1 MKVLIVDDNHDVIE
15 TIMDY
20 LTLEG
25 IIADCAYHGE
35 SAINLIQQN
44 HYDVIIM
51 DIMMPK
57 LDGIRTVKKLR
68 EELFCNTPILFL
80 TARDSLQDKI
90 DSFTSGGDDFL
101 NKPFAMEEL
110 CLRLRSL
117 HNRGP
122 RLDVG
127 ILRFGE
133 ISLNIATQQVCRA
146 GKEIK
151 LSKIQ
156 RTILTL
162 LLKHAPAI
170 VSKEQVI
177 DAVWGDEAPCSDAL
191 RSHIYGLRSALDK
204 GFTDSKLETIHG
216 QGYRLLP

>member
-15 TIMDY
+15 TIADY

-25 IIADCAYHGE
+25 FIVDCAYHGE
-35 SAINLIQQN
+35 SALQLIESN
-44 HYDVIIM
+44 YYDIIIM

-57 LDGIRTVKKLR
+57 LDGINTVKKLR
-68 EELFCNTPILFL
+68 QERLCTTPILFL

-90 DSFTSGGDDFL
+90 DAFTSGGDDFL

-127 ILRFGE
+127 TLCFGE
-133 ISLNIATQQVCRA
+133 ISLNVATQAVYRA
-146 GKEIK
+146 GLPIK

-156 RTILTL
+156 RTILNL
-162 LLKHAPAI
+162 LLKNAPVI

-177 DAVWGDEAPCSDAL
+177 NAVWGDDAPCSDAL

-216 QGYRLLP
+216 EGYRLLP

>member
-68 EELFCNTPILFL
+68 EERGVR
-80 TARDSLQDKI
+80 A
-90 DSFTSGGDDFL
+90 
-101 NKPFAMEEL
+101 FA
-110 CLRLRSL
+110 CPVR
-117 HNRGP
+117 P
-122 RLDVG
+122 RP
-127 ILRFGE
+127 R
-133 ISLNIATQQVCRA
+133 
-146 GKEIK
+146 
-151 LSKIQ
+151 
-156 RTILTL
+156 
-162 LLKHAPAI
+162 APA
-170 VSKEQVI
+170 
-177 DAVWGDEAPCSDAL
+177 
-191 RSHIYGLRSALDK
+191 
-204 GFTDSKLETIHG
+204 
-216 QGYRLLP
+216 

>member
-57 LDGIRTVKKLR
+57 LDGINTVKKLR
-68 EELFCNTPILFL
+68 EEIYCNTPIIFL
-80 TARDSLQDKI
+80 TAKDSLQDKI

-110 CLRLRSL
+110 CLRLHSL

-127 ILRFGE
+127 TLRFSD
-133 ISLNIATQQVCRA
+133 ISLNLQTHQVTRA

-156 RTILTL
+156 RTILSL

-170 VSKEQVI
+170 VSKEQLV
-177 DAVWGDEAPCSDAL
+177 DTVWGDDAPSSDSL
-191 RSHIYGLRSALDK
+191 RSHIYSLRSALDK
-204 GFTDSKLETIHG
+204 GFSDSKLETIHG
-216 QGYRLLP
+216 QGYRLIP